1 MNNPKLPEAKTRSN
15 SCKNCDRLT
24 EIEGEQLCFRDGRII
39 RLLPADDSKQPPI
52 LCEGW
57 RQNPPLTRK
66 TD

>member
-1 MNNPKLPEAKTRSN
+1 MNNPKLPEAKTRSA

-39 RLLPADDSKQPPI
+39 RLLPADANKQPLL

-57 RQNPPLTRK
+57 KPDSPLATK
-66 TD
+66 DD